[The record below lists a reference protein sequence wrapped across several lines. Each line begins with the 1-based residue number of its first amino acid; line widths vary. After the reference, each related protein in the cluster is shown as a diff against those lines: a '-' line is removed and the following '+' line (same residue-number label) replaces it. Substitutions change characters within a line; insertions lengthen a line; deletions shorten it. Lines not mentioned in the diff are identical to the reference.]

1 MSRRSRPGNGR
12 GGKRAPGPAVAAS
25 GSSPVRVAIIGGGFG
40 GIAAAVKLRHA
51 GLDNFVVFERSAG
64 VGGTWFDNRYPGAQT
79 DAACHMYCYSFAP
92 FDWTRTHVGH
102 QELRAYLDDVV
113 ERFDLRQHF
122 RFGQTVVSV
131 RWDDQDKQHRV
142 LTGDGQEHRF
152 EAVISAVGMFSAPRL
167 PELPGLP
174 EFAGIAVHTATWNEN
189 LTFPGR
195 RVAVMGTGSSATQVV
210 AAVAGSAEQVYVFQ
224 RQPGWV
230 LPKGDR
236 DFTVLE
242 RRIYRWP
249 ALWRLN
255 RLRLYLRQEK
265 REFRGAFFRPGTRAN
280 HRAHQTALRH
290 AADVFAARPDLRV
303 LVTPSYPFGGKRAV
317 LSSSFYQSL
326 LRPDVELVPH
336 PVIACTTTGVVDATG
351 RERPVDVLVMATGFH
366 AASYLDGLQVRGR
379 DGLDLHQYWAG
390 EPSAFLGITV
400 PGFPNFF
407 MLYGPNTNGGFIIPN
422 LERQAAYA
430 VKEIRR
436 LRRPDVREIEVRAD
450 ITRSYN
456 TWLQRKMAGT
466 AFTATDNYFQSA
478 SGKVVTQWPRTA
490 TLYAILTLVLRRIS
504 TIRPAD
510 RQPVARHLTADQQ
523 ILPLG
528 GSPRSDERTS
538 S

>member
-1 MSRRSRPGNGR
+1 MTGPSREADIRPEKPSN
-12 GGKRAPGPAVAAS
+12 VADVTDE
-25 GSSPVRVAIIGGGFG
+25 SSSVRVAIIGGGFG
-40 GIAAAVKLRHA
+40 GIAAAVKLRRA
-51 GLDNFVVFERSAG
+51 GLDDFVVFERSAG

-79 DAACHMYCYSFAP
+79 DAASHMYCYSFAP

-102 QELRAYLDDVV
+102 QELRAYLDHVV
-113 ERFDLRQHF
+113 DRFDLRKHF
-122 RFGQTVVSV
+122 RLRTSVVSV
-131 RWDDQDKQHRV
+131 TWDERDKQHRV
-142 LTGDGQEHRF
+142 RTADGQEHRF

-167 PELPGLP
+167 PDLPGL
-174 EFAGIAVHTATWNEN
+174 ETFTGVAVHTATWDETV
-189 LTFPGR
+189 TFPGR

-210 AAVAGSAEQVYVFQ
+210 ASLAGSADQVYVFQ
-224 RQPGWV
+224 RQPGWL

-236 DFTVLE
+236 DFTALE

-280 HRAHQTALRH
+280 RRARQTALRNI
-290 AADVFAARPDLRV
+290 ADVFTDRPDLKA
-303 LVTPSYPFGGKRAV
+303 LVTPSYAFGGKRAV

-326 LRPDVELVPH
+326 LRPDVELIPY
-336 PVIACTTTGVVDATG
+336 PVTACTATGVVDSTG
-351 RERPVDVLVMATGFH
+351 RERPIDVLVMATGFH

-379 DGLDLHQYWAG
+379 DGLDLHEYWAG

-430 VKEIRR
+430 AKEIRR
-436 LRRPDVREIEVRAD
+436 LRRPGVREVEVRAD
-450 ITRSYN
+450 IARRYN

-490 TLYAILTLVLRRIS
+490 TLYAFLTIVLRRIS
-504 TIRPAD
+504 TRRPGRRPA
-510 RQPVARHLTADQQ
+510 VAWHLTKDPAV
-523 ILPLG
+523 PPSG
-528 GSPRSDERTS
+528 RSPRADERTAS
-538 S
+538 

>member
-1 MSRRSRPGNGR
+1 M
-12 GGKRAPGPAVAAS
+12 
-25 GSSPVRVAIIGGGFG
+25 AIIGGGFG

-51 GLDNFVVFERSAG
+51 GTNDFVIFERSAG

-113 ERFDLRQHF
+113 DRFDLRTHF
-122 RFGQTVVSV
+122 RFRQTVVSV
-131 RWDDQDKQHRV
+131 IWHDQDHQYRL
-142 LTGDGQEHRF
+142 LTGDGREHRF
-152 EAVISAVGMFSAPRL
+152 EAVISAVGMFSTPRL
-167 PELPGLP
+167 PELPGLRS
-174 EFAGIAVHTATWNEN
+174 FAGVALHTATWDQAM
-189 LTFPGR
+189 TFTGR

-210 AAVAGSAEQVYVFQ
+210 AAVAGLAEHVYVFQ
-224 RQPGWV
+224 RQPGWL

-236 DFTVLE
+236 DFTALE

-249 ALWRLN
+249 ALWRVN
-255 RLRLYLRQEK
+255 RLRLYLRQER

-280 HRAHQTALRH
+280 QRAHRAALRTI
-290 AADVFAARPDLRV
+290 ADVFADRPDLREA
-303 LVTPSYPFGGKRAV
+303 VTPTYPFGGKRAV

-336 PVIACTTTGVVDATG
+336 AVVSCTSEGVVDSTG
-351 RERPVDVLVMATGFH
+351 QERAVDVLVMATGFH
-366 AASYLDGLQVRGR
+366 AASYLDGLTVRGR
-379 DGLDLHQYWAG
+379 GGLDLHEYWAG

-422 LERQAAYA
+422 LERQAGYA
-430 VKEIRR
+430 AKEISR
-436 LRRPDVREIEVRAD
+436 LRRPGVREIEVDAD
-450 ITRSYN
+450 VTRRYN
-456 TWLQRKMAGT
+456 LWLQRKMAGT

-490 TLYAILTLVLRRIS
+490 TLYAFLTLVLRRPS
-504 TIRPAD
+504 TRRSKSARAVPEMIRK
-510 RQPVARHLTADQQ
+510 RV
-523 ILPLG
+523 
-528 GSPRSDERTS
+528 TS
-538 S
+538 SKPQSRRRSAETSRS